1 MRRTFTLQLGD
12 GGEAHFHRCEMCYRD
27 KPCGYIDCREPRIDT
42 CEECIHSHDCP
53 RCGAQMELT
62 WDSDYLDE
70 HGNETRTN
78 FAATCT
84 CGAVACF
91 VDLHDGRG
99 PLRKQIEPRV
109 GPEPPVHFHRCRC
122 GTITCCDDASGCIV
136 VHMAN
141 GGRCGA
147 DTERCGGCD
156 PTIKTA
162 QVQRA
167 SKDGVLYYAN
177 LLSTEDEA

>member
-109 GPEPPVHFHRCRC
+109 G
-122 GTITCCDDASGCIV
+122 
-136 VHMAN
+136 
-141 GGRCGA
+141 
-147 DTERCGGCD
+147 
-156 PTIKTA
+156 
-162 QVQRA
+162 
-167 SKDGVLYYAN
+167 N